1 MLALCIIMGILGWL
15 VGVWLPWYIVGA
27 SVAGGLWMAAK
38 EGEGLSVIPFI
49 VAWLAYTVGVLA
61 GALYQYGLGELGE
74 SLTYIFT
81 GGS

>member
-1 MLALCIIMGILGWL
+1 MLALCVIMSILGWL

-27 SVAGGLWMAAK
+27 SVVGGLWMVTK
-38 EGEGLSVIPFI
+38 EGEGLSTIPLL

-61 GALYQYGLGELGE
+61 GALYQYGVGGLGE